1 MKFKGKIILMS
12 LYWYMYIE
20 IPIRNPQRDSL
31 RLID

>member
-1 MKFKGKIILMS
+1 MKFKGKTILMS
-12 LYWYMYIE
+12 LYWYLE